1 MEKTILIVEDS
12 PTIRKFIT
20 IAIKVL
26 GHKVI
31 TAEDGMQALEKM
43 PLQKIDLLITD
54 LNMPNIDGY
63 QLIKEVRGNEIYKDL
78 PIIVLSSLAKDE
90 DVKKGLDAGA
100 NAYLIKPFNQRRI
113 QYEVIKYIG

>member
-31 TAEDGMQALEKM
+31 TAEDGMQALEKL
-43 PLQKIDLLITD
+43 PIQKIDMLITD
-54 LNMPNIDGY
+54 LNMPNIDGFK
-63 QLIKEVRGNEIYKDL
+63 LIEEVRKQEQYKDL
-78 PIIVLSSLAKDE
+78 PIIVLSSLAKDD

-100 NAYLIKPFNQRRI
+100 DAYLVKPFNQKKI
-113 QYEVIKYIG
+113 QYEVIKFLG